1 MSRFEW
7 LVVAAACLFIVFYLV
22 VCLLLP
28 AEYIA
33 PGWLPLR

>member
-7 LVVAAACLFIVFYLV
+7 LVVAAACLVIACYLV

-28 AEYIA
+28 SEYIA

>member
-7 LVVAAACLFIVFYLV
+7 LVVAVACLFIVCYLAAY
-22 VCLLLP
+22 LLLP
-28 AEYIA
+28 YENIA